1 MNNRAY
7 LFFFLL
13 LLIIGAFYVYQKY
26 QKAPSIQFSNLPVR
40 TLQNEVFNLQSLKG
54 KKVIVCMAASW
65 CPNCI
70 DELNE
75 LSQIKTE
82 SLADVEV
89 LVLSDESI
97 EKIEQFKS
105 RRNYPFTFLKLN
117 ADFASIGINSIPTS
131 YILNTKFEVVKQSVG
146 IIQWSDPSTLQHLKT
161 LMD

>member
-1 MNNRAY
+1 
-7 LFFFLL
+7 
-13 LLIIGAFYVYQKY
+13 
-26 QKAPSIQFSNLPVR
+26 
-40 TLQNEVFNLQSLKG
+40 
-54 KKVIVCMAASW
+54 MAASW

>member
-117 ADFASIGINSIPTS
+117 IDFASIGINSIPTS